1 MSTILCCLI
10 WLRAVSRRPTVAPC
24 PSLSLHNLS
33 IAPAFSWSLLLLLSI
48 LSSSSSGT
56 QRNTPTSFQQ
66 FPMIILKSVAIC
78 RVTIV
83 SLSSVCT
90 KQEKKETAYNF
101 NRTCFDK
108 YSRQDSRIISINLD
122 IKLLKNGILLLTAE
136 NVNREKICK
145 ESALKL
151 KSWIK
156 DLASK
161 HNYRR
166 QFHVWPST

>member
-1 MSTILCCLI
+1 MSAILCCLI
-10 WLRAVSRRPTVAPC
+10 RLRAVSRRPTVALC

-56 QRNTPTSFQQ
+56 SRNAPTSIQQ
-66 FPMIILKSVAIC
+66 FPIFFLKSVAIR
-78 RVTIV
+78 RVTV
-83 SLSSVCT
+83 VFLSSVCT
-90 KQEKKETAYNF
+90 KQEKRETAYNF

-166 QFHVWPST
+166 HFHVWPST